1 MPGGQSESSFLS
13 VFAEVLEERSTGC
26 WLPTLGPSLFLVAV
40 AGGEILGEG
49 AGGEAVR
56 ALEGRNGL
64 GRAVAVF
71 ADSGVGGGGVV
82 EATLAG
88 LVVGI

>member
-1 MPGGQSESSFLS
+1 MPGGQSPSSFLS

-26 WLPTLGPSLFLVAV
+26 WLPTLGPSLFLVEV

-49 AGGEAVR
+49 AGGEAVSAR
-56 ALEGRNGL
+56 EGRSGL
-64 GRAVAVF
+64 GRAAGGCV
-71 ADSGVGGGGVV
+71 DSGVGGGGVV

-88 LVVGI
+88 LVLGI

>member
-1 MPGGQSESSFLS
+1 MPGGQSPSSFLS

-64 GRAVAVF
+64 GRAAAVF
-71 ADSGVGGGGVV
+71 AESGVGGGGVV